1 MKAILIVEDE
11 WNLRLLYSQ
20 EFKSEGY
27 EVVAVPDGL
36 SAREQVRQRKFDL
49 AIVDVKLDGESGLEV
64 LREIMAEDRQLRVI
78 LNSAYSSFMSDFTS
92 WSADAYLVKSSD
104 LSELKS
110 KVRELTAPAG
120 IMAMA

>member
-1 MKAILIVEDE
+1 MKSILIVEDE

-27 EVVAVPDGL
+27 EVVAVPDGP

-49 AIVDVKLDGESGLEV
+49 AIVDVKLDGESGLDV
-64 LREIMAEDRQLRVI
+64 LREIMTEDRQLRVI

-110 KVRELTAPAG
+110 KVRELTAPATM
-120 IMAMA
+120 MAMA

>member
-1 MKAILIVEDE
+1 MKSILIVEDE

-20 EFKSEGY
+20 ELKAEGF
-27 EVVAVPDGL
+27 EVVAVSDGT

-49 AIVDVKLDGESGLEV
+49 AIVDVKLEGESGLEV
-64 LREIMAEDRQLRVI
+64 LREIMSADRHLRVI

-110 KVRELTAPAG
+110 KVRELTV
-120 IMAMA
+120 MAMA